1 MIKKKIIISFFILF
15 LGFAYIYFFSS
26 FVFPWQKNNVIQTT
40 LNWGGL
46 AEFPEKIENLSIEKD
61 GNLFS
66 RTFLIEFNANQIE
79 IQNWIIKSKRLKNN
93 IPEVHD
99 EIKTYKIYPG
109 ENGSFG
115 GKVSIDKG
123 KVIICMSWS

>member
-1 MIKKKIIISFFILF
+1 MF

-26 FVFPWQKNNVIQTT
+26 FVFPWQKDNVIQTT

-93 IPEVHD
+93 MPEVHD